1 MTTIQLGSDPTF
13 EAASRNRQSAYA
25 VASLGWLVVP
35 WRARFE
41 GGKVQKIPARKGWTQ
56 AGALR
61 GAAEVAEWWVNSPDC
76 IPGVVCGAESG
87 VWVLDVDP
95 RNGGT
100 DSMAKLDGVGALG
113 QTFRVNTPQGGWHLY
128 FAWPPGWEAT
138 AIGSRPLEQYPG
150 IDVKAHGGFAA
161 APGACVLFPD
171 GDLRTYAAPLGP
183 SRVLNAPDW
192 LLETVRGGGKSWA
205 GADGQDW
212 SSQDGDRPPEE
223 AWVRAEVY
231 RLGQVPPGSQHNEF
245 IRFVFQMRVRGM
257 RFADALKYAEE
268 VCRSFRTAEGRDP
281 WTVEDAAREVSYTW
295 QRVAPASV
303 DAQLQGWADQTAQN
317 TSTPAVGPPST
328 VGQEGAVQ
336 QSGPAPAL
344 LPLPPPSPSARVE
357 GEPPR
362 AIGPDDENGQDLRK
376 FAEDRLLWMA
386 GGDWM
391 IWDGQR
397 WARDDELRRHEIVR
411 ELGRSLVARA
421 GSGECGEDERQW
433 LVKRYQRLGT
443 VGGRDTCLNYSRDLF
458 AITAAKLD
466 ADPWALNTPSGL
478 VDLRS
483 GTVRPTTPQDLV
495 TQITK
500 WAVREDATDDVW
512 DRVLRERVPDP
523 DDQAW
528 LQRWM
533 GYCLTGLTTE
543 KAILAMHGPANT
555 GKSTVTEPF
564 GRALGT
570 YSVAW
575 DADTIVA
582 NSNVN
587 RQEALYRA
595 RGARLVTVNEMKAGT
610 RLDEGVIKGATG
622 GDTVVGR
629 ALYQGSVEYRPQFKL
644 WVHTNHVPNA
654 RDDALLARMLFFGM
668 LQQLD
673 RDLRDPGIKT
683 WLEESEEA
691 GSAVLWWAVRGLHNM
706 QTRGLGR
713 PKRSDAEVEEHA
725 LRSDPV
731 RRFIHECM
739 ERTSEDVALPWDTI
753 VQVYH
758 AWCAT
763 EGFKPMGTTTLAH
776 AMAERGVERT
786 QTRFED
792 GRRLRAARG
801 WQLATAE
808 GIIV

>member
-1 MTTIQLGSDPTF
+1 MTTIQVGADPTF
-13 EAASRNRQSAYA
+13 EAASLNRKAAYA

-41 GGKVQKIPARKGWTQ
+41 GGKVQKVPARKNWTQ

-61 GAAEVAEWWVNSPDC
+61 GQQEVAEWWVNSPDC

-87 VWVLDVDP
+87 IWVLDVDP
-95 RNGGT
+95 RNGGA
-100 DSMAKLDGVGALG
+100 DSMAKLDAVGSLG
-113 QTFRVNTPQGGWHLY
+113 QTFRVTTPQGGWHLY
-128 FAWPPGWEAT
+128 FAWPPGWEPT
-138 AIGSRPLEQYPG
+138 AIGSRALEQYPG
-150 IDVKAHGGFAA
+150 IDIKAHGGFAA
-161 APGACVLFPD
+161 APGASYVWPD
-171 GDLRTYAAPLGP
+171 GTLAVYQAPLGP

-192 LLETVRGGGKSWA
+192 LLETVRGGGKSWS

-212 SSQDGDRPPEE
+212 SSTDGTQDGDTTWLQGEL
-223 AWVRAEVY
+223 A
-231 RLGQVPPGSQHNEF
+231 RLRDIVPGQQHNEF

-257 RFADALKYAEE
+257 RLQDAIAVATN
-268 VCRSFRTAEGRDP
+268 VCINFRPAEGREP
-281 WTVEDAAREVSYTW
+281 WSTEDATREVHYTW
-295 QRVAPASV
+295 QRVAPANV
-303 DAQLQGWADQTAQN
+303 NAQLQNWANQV
-317 TSTPAVGPPST
+317 STPQPSPPS
-328 VGQEGAVQ
+328 VAEQGEGAAQ
-336 QSGPAPAL
+336 TDPASASSA
-344 LPLPPPSPSARVE
+344 LPPPSSPPVVL

-362 AIGPDDENGQDLRK
+362 AIGPDDENAQDLKK
-376 FAEDRLLWMA
+376 FAKDRLLWIA
-386 GGDWM
+386 GGDWLV
-391 IWDGQR
+391 WDGTR
-397 WARDDELRRHEIVR
+397 WARDDSLDRHEIVR

-421 GSGECGEDERQW
+421 GSGDCGEDERQW

-443 VGGRDTCLNYSRDLF
+443 VGGRDTCLNYGRDLF
-458 AITAAKLD
+458 AVAANKLD
-466 ADPWALNTPSGL
+466 SDPWALNTPGGL

-483 GTVRPTTPQDLV
+483 GHVRPAQPDDLV
-495 TQITK
+495 TQITLYP
-500 WAVREDATDDVW
+500 VREGATDDVW
-512 DRVLRERVPDP
+512 ERVLRERVPDP
-523 DDQAW
+523 DDQSW

-555 GKSTVTEPF
+555 GKSTITEPF
-564 GRALGT
+564 GRAMGT

-691 GSAVLWWAVRGLHNM
+691 GSAVLWWAVRGLHAM

-713 PKRSDAEVEEHA
+713 PKRSDQEVEDHA
-725 LRSDPV
+725 LRSDPI
-731 RRFIHECM
+731 RRFIHENLT
-739 ERTSEDVALPWDTI
+739 RVSDDVALPWDTI

-763 EGFKPMGTTTLAH
+763 ESIKPMGTTTLKH
-776 AMAERGVERT
+776 AFSERGIECP

-792 GRRLRAARG
+792 NRRLRAARG
-801 WQLATAE
+801 WALAVPE
-808 GIIV
+808 GIQV

>member
-1 MTTIQLGSDPTF
+1 M
-13 EAASRNRQSAYA
+13 
-25 VASLGWLVVP
+25 
-35 WRARFE
+35 
-41 GGKVQKIPARKGWTQ
+41 
-56 AGALR
+56 
-61 GAAEVAEWWVNSPDC
+61 
-76 IPGVVCGAESG
+76 CGAESG

-95 RNGGT
+95 RNGGS
-100 DSMAKLDGVGALG
+100 DSMAKLDAVGALG
-113 QTFRVNTPQGGWHLY
+113 QTFRVTTPQGGWHLY
-128 FAWPPGWEAT
+128 FAWPPGWEPHS
-138 AIGSRPLEQYPG
+138 IGSRPLEQYPG

-161 APGACVLFPD
+161 APGACFVWPD
-171 GDLRTYAAPLGP
+171 GSLGVYAAPLGP

-192 LLETVRGGGKSWA
+192 LLETVRGGGKAWS

-212 SSQDGDRPPEE
+212 SSRDGDQPPDDPWLRGELD
-223 AWVRAEVY
+223 
-231 RLGQVPPGSQHNEF
+231 RLRSVFPGSQHNEF

-257 RFADALKYAEE
+257 RMADALTWAEIA
-268 VCRSFRTAEGRDP
+268 CANFRPAEGREP
-281 WTVEDAAREVSYTW
+281 WTKEDALREVSYTW

-303 DAQLQGWADQTAQN
+303 DSQLQNWASQVAIPPSTPSGTPPAPDGQEGGVSAP
-317 TSTPAVGPPST
+317 TPAVG
-328 VGQEGAVQ
+328 A
-336 QSGPAPAL
+336 A
-344 LPLPPPSPSARVE
+344 PLPPPSPSARVE

-362 AIGPDDENGQDLRK
+362 AIGPDDENAQDLRN
-376 FAEDRLLWMA
+376 FAQDRLLWMA
-386 GGDWM
+386 GGDWLV
-391 IWDGQR
+391 WDGQR
-397 WARDDELRRHEIVR
+397 WARDDSLARHEIVR
-411 ELGRSLVARA
+411 ELGRKLVTRA

-443 VGGRDTCLNYSRDLF
+443 VGGRDTCLNYGRDLF
-458 AITAAKLD
+458 AITASKLD
-466 ADPWALNTPSGL
+466 ADPWALNTPGGL

-483 GTVRPTTPQDLV
+483 GTVRATVPADLV

-500 WAVREDATDDVW
+500 YAVREGATDEVW

-555 GKSTVTEPF
+555 GKSTITEPF

-668 LQQLD
+668 LQQLE

-691 GSAVLWWAVRGLHNM
+691 GSAVLWWAVRGLHAL

-713 PKRSDAEVEEHA
+713 PKRSDIEVEEHA

-731 RRFIHECM
+731 RRFIHECLQ
-739 ERTSEDVALPWDTI
+739 RTTEDVALPWDTI

-758 AWCAT
+758 AWCAS
-763 EGFKPMGTTTLAH
+763 ESLKPMGTTTLAH
-776 AMAERGVERT
+776 AMAERGLERS
-786 QTRFED
+786 QVRFED

-801 WQLATAE
+801 WTLASQE
-808 GIIV
+808 GVFV